1 MKKINSYYLYKHKK
15 NEKNNLWRRNNENLK
30 NSIYTKEHEEN
41 TLSFLNRNDKENTKS
56 LKYLQRNFSGKFE
69 FKTQKDPQI
78 LNIKLNVDLFSS
90 LSNYLS
96 NKQKKIKDINN
107 FKENR
112 QENLK
117 KLLKENKSDHRIL
130 KKTFSKKIIN
140 KDEIKNLSEAYERG
154 HVKRIGYP
162 PRLNRDY
169 SNPDFIK
176 TQTLFHKYKISPKLN
191 YNEKNYLNSINQ
203 KSSQKINGIKIKSPT
218 NYYKSQYDSYKS
230 IQKNKNLY
238 NIISN
243 NQEKELI
250 KNYLEKELINEENNL
265 KSKLMPKIHVIELSR
280 YRGDIKDNNN
290 SNNKKNPKRKK
301 EKNNNITSNNFSNL
315 NLNNF
320 IEINSFPR
328 KDLFEEYNFVYI
340 KGINKFILTPTCR
353 KGAKMIFYNDE
364 NTEENKIILFG
375 GVNIRN
381 LNDIWECTIKGTNKH
396 EKKYV
401 WKKINI
407 TENIPSPRNG
417 HTMSVFQGN
426 IFIYGGIVDQ
436 MDNKTREDILIYN
449 INQKK
454 FFIDYTLNKASAG
467 WRNYHISEIVGPHM
481 FIYGGENE
489 NGEILADPFALDLS
503 DLKWIQ
509 AKFNTDN
516 LPKRKFHSSCQVF
529 PESKRNSNRFY
540 LFKVYNDSNLY
551 NLSKIVAEGIYIF
564 GGIDENNNC
573 SNDLMIIKRG
583 KPLTLFKVM
592 AKGSPPAPRCQ
603 CSMDFFEKLMV
614 VIIYGGRNE
623 KSSNGPYFN
632 DMFFLDVQTLTWI
645 NIELNDDNIFPSR
658 GSHCSCIVDNELI
671 IFGGNNEKYFLKS
684 DLLICNLDIF
694 ENLKIKNSLKAKK
707 YREIMGLN
715 DSEFINN
722 ILLERQKSNYNKNE
736 KEEDSSSATLSP
748 KYSSYNFLKNFPKLR
763 NVLQEKFNEVNQI
776 HFKSSDEQKIKDI
789 IKESSYIS

>member
-1 MKKINSYYLYKHKK
+1 MKKINSFDLYKQKK
-15 NEKNNLWRRNNENLK
+15 NKKNNLWRTNNKNLNHSNHK
-30 NSIYTKEHEEN
+30 KDHDEN
-41 TLSFLNRNDKENTKS
+41 TLSFLNKKDKDNSKT

-69 FKTQKDPQI
+69 LKTQKDPQI
-78 LNIKLNVDLFSS
+78 LNIKQNVEFFSS

-96 NKQKKIKDINN
+96 NKQIKIKNINK

-117 KLLKENKSDHRIL
+117 KLLQESKSEHKIL
-130 KKTFSKKIIN
+130 KNAFSKKLIN
-140 KDEIKNLSEAYERG
+140 KEEIKNLSEAYERG
-154 HVKRIGYP
+154 HVKRIGYT
-162 PRLNRDY
+162 PRLNIDY
-169 SNPDFIK
+169 SNPDLIK
-176 TQTLFHKYKISPKLN
+176 TQILFHKYNISPNLN
-191 YNEKNYLNSINQ
+191 YMEKNFLNSI
-203 KSSQKINGIKIKSPT
+203 SQREGQQYTGIRIKSPT
-218 NYYKSQYDSYKS
+218 NYYKSQYDSFKS

-238 NIISN
+238 NIISI

-250 KNYLEKELINEENNL
+250 KNYLEKELINEQNNL

-280 YRGDIKDNNN
+280 YRGDLKDNNN
-290 SNNKKNPKRKK
+290 NSNEKKTKKRKK
-301 EKNNNITSNNFSNL
+301 EKNNNSNNLFNL

-320 IEINSFPR
+320 IELNSIPR
-328 KDLFEEYNFVYI
+328 KELFEEYNYVYI
-340 KGINKFILTPTCR
+340 KDINKFISTPTCR
-353 KGAKMIFYNDE
+353 RGAKMVLYNDE

-375 GVNIRN
+375 GVNIKN
-381 LNDIWECTIKGTNKH
+381 LNDIWECTITGNNKYD
-396 EKKYV
+396 KKYV

-426 IFIYGGIVDQ
+426 IFIYGGIIDQ
-436 MDNKTREDILIYN
+436 IDDKIREDILIYN

-454 FFIDYTLNKASAG
+454 FFIDYTLNKTAVG

-481 FIYGGENE
+481 LIYGGENE
-489 NGEILADPFALDLS
+489 TGEILADPFALDLS
-503 DLKWIQ
+503 DLKWVQ

-529 PESKRNSNRFY
+529 PQSKRNSNKFY

-551 NLSKIVAEGIYIF
+551 NVSKIVAEGIYIF
-564 GGIDENNNC
+564 GGIDENLNC
-573 SNDLMIIKRG
+573 TNDLLIIKRG
-583 KPLTLFKVM
+583 KPLTLFKVL
-592 AKGSPPAPRCQ
+592 AKGSPPSPRCQ

-623 KSSNGPYFN
+623 TSSNGPYFN
-632 DMFFLDVQTLTWI
+632 DMFFLDVQTLTWV

-684 DLLICNLDIF
+684 DLLVCNLDIF
-694 ENLKIKNSLKAKK
+694 ENLKIKNSLKARK
-707 YREIMGLN
+707 YKEIVGLS

-722 ILLERQKSNYNKNE
+722 ILLERQKSNYNKTKN
-736 KEEDSSSATLSP
+736 EEDNSSVTISP
-748 KYSSYNFLKNFPKLR
+748 KNSTYNFLKNFPKLR
-763 NVLQEKFNEVNQI
+763 SVLQEKFNEINAI
-776 HFKSSDEQKIKDI
+776 NFKSSNSQKIKDL
-789 IKESSYIS
+789 IKENSFIS